1 MADREDR
8 VPVWALWALI
18 ALGALQP
25 AAWLASGG
33 VALGRTALVAGVIAW
48 INLLLLAALV
58 TQRLKGMRH
67 RLSQHE
73 TAHRATRDEVDSLQL
88 QNEMLQIIARAP
100 DVTLAFQSL
109 APRITRLVPSDR
121 LGLALLSEDGREFQT
136 FTART
141 PDEDPRARL
150 RPEVVFKVEGTALGH
165 VVRSREPLLINDTR
179 DSPEGYLDVTV
190 LSGSGFYSALLV
202 PLISKGRAVG
212 TLNFVSRRPG
222 AFTLGQTEHVQSIV
236 EILAVAWLVQQ
247 LQLSLG
253 RFRTMEVMT
262 EVTLSIAAEINS
274 ALQTVIGHCEL
285 MRRDYADERLA
296 RDLDTVVSQ
305 SQRIVGLLEGMRAT
319 AHERLQDVAATVKRD
334 GHAGNLGGER

>member
-18 ALGALQP
+18 ALGALQL
-25 AAWLASGG
+25 AAWMASGG
-33 VALGRTALVAGVIAW
+33 VTLGRTALVAGLVAW

-58 TQRLKGMRH
+58 TQRFRGMRH

-100 DVTLAFQSL
+100 DVTVAFQSL

-141 PDEDPRARL
+141 PDEDRRARL

-190 LSGSGFYSALLV
+190 LSGSGFYSALLI
-202 PLISKGRAVG
+202 PLVSKGRAVG

-222 AFTLGQTEHVQSIV
+222 AFTLGQTEPVQSIV
-236 EILAVAWLVQQ
+236 EILAVAWVVQQ
-247 LQLSLG
+247 LQLSLDAFA
-253 RFRTMEVMT
+253 RW
-262 EVTLSIAAEINS
+262 
-274 ALQTVIGHCEL
+274 
-285 MRRDYADERLA
+285 RR
-296 RDLDTVVSQ
+296 
-305 SQRIVGLLEGMRAT
+305 
-319 AHERLQDVAATVKRD
+319 
-334 GHAGNLGGER
+334 

>member
-1 MADREDR
+1 VAERDDRI
-8 VPVWALWALI
+8 PVWALWALI
-18 ALGALQP
+18 VLGAVQL
-25 AAWLASGG
+25 AAWFASGG
-33 VALGRTALVAGVIAW
+33 VTFGRSALVAGVVAW

-58 TQRLKGMRH
+58 SRRIRGMR
-67 RLSQHE
+67 RRISQHE
-73 TAHRATRDEVDSLQL
+73 TAHRATRDEVESLQL

-100 DVTLAFQSL
+100 DVTVAFQSL

-141 PDEDPRARL
+141 PDEDRRARP

-179 DSPEGYLDVTV
+179 DSPAGYLDVTV
-190 LSGSGFYSALLV
+190 LSGSGFYSALLI

-222 AFTLGQTEHVQSIV
+222 AFTLGQAEPVQSIV
-236 EILAVAWLVQQ
+236 EILAVAWMVQQ

-253 RFRTMEVMT
+253 RFRTMETMS
-262 EVTLSIAAEINS
+262 ELTLSIAAEINS
-274 ALQTVIGHCEL
+274 ALQTVIGHCDL
-285 MRRDYADERLA
+285 IRREYADERIG
-296 RDLDTVVSQ
+296 RDLDTVVRQ
-305 SQRIVGLLEGMRAT
+305 SQRIVGLLERMRAT
-319 AHERLQDVAATVKRD
+319 ASERLKDVAATVKREGD
-334 GHAGNLGGER
+334 AGG